1 MRRTLW
7 TIAETMNQAELNDL
21 KLEIARKMDVTQLLD
36 ILGFDM
42 HDIVDILEDYINE
55 QADDFQE
62 AL

>member
-1 MRRTLW
+1 MRTLW

-55 QADDFQE
+55 QAEDFQE

>member
-1 MRRTLW
+1 
-7 TIAETMNQAELNDL
+7 MNQAELNDL